1 MPKYGHYGQKMHFP
15 IDFIFQK
22 HTFSKQARDD
32 KNFELSYALIS
43 QFLADLALKMTIID
57 QNLTQIL
64 PKNRPKIRKS
74 KKLLKVLK
82 QAQSD
87 GFKIELDYAVAG
99 YCGGAKMPQ
108 TWWDLDKKLS
118 LVGIWWVLNVLENFW
133 WG

>member
-32 KNFELSYALIS
+32 KNFELSYALVS

-64 PKNRPKIRKS
+64 PENRSKIRKS

-87 GFKIELDYAVAG
+87 GFGDVSYALLTRWESWKTPHVT
-99 YCGGAKMPQ
+99 P
-108 TWWDLDKKLS
+108 
-118 LVGIWWVLNVLENFW
+118 
-133 WG
+133 